1 MNNLYML
8 CGISKQSHLKAIKEE
23 QEQLA
28 KVPLYLNL
36 IYEARELHPV
46 MGLRAIY
53 DMYQPEGIGRDAF
66 IFLGKTE
73 GLQLE
78 QRQSPTRT
86 TFSVKSNRYRN
97 LLEGKWFTD
106 VNQVWTSDITYFRVG
121 EKYYYI
127 TFIMDVYSR
136 RIIGYHVADNMRAE
150 NNVYALLMALNL
162 RGIEYYSNRLI
173 HHSDKGGQYIS
184 NDYTNLLDSKGIA
197 ISMCNEVYEN
207 AHIERVNGIIKNYY
221 LVHYGIKNENQ
232 LINGVEKA
240 VFNYNHHKPHSA
252 LNKVPPVDFEAQLT
266 TIPKDNR
273 VKIQVFTIKQNVP
286 NYAQLQLDI

>member
-1 MNNLYML
+1 ML
-8 CGISKQSHLKAIKEE
+8 CGISKQSHLKAVKEE

-28 KVPLYLNL
+28 KIPLYLNL

-66 IFLGKTE
+66 IFWGKNE

-97 LLEGKWFTD
+97 LLEDKWFTD

-127 TFIMDVYSR
+127 TFIIDVYSR

-150 NNVYALLMALNL
+150 NNIYALLMALNL
-162 RGIEYYSNRLI
+162 RGIEHYGNRLI
-173 HHSDKGGQYIS
+173 HHSDKGGQYVS

-221 LVHYGIKNENQ
+221 LIHYGIKTENQ

-240 VFNYNHHKPHSA
+240 VFIYNHHRPHSA
-252 LNKVPPVDFEAQLT
+252 LNKMPPVDFEVQLT

>member
-106 VNQVWTSDITYFRVG
+106 VNQVWTSDITYFRIG

-184 NDYTNLLDSKGIA
+184 NDYTNLLGSKGIA

-221 LVHYGIKNENQ
+221 LIHYGIKNENQ
-232 LINGVEKA
+232 LIKGVEKA

-252 LNKVPPVDFEAQLT
+252 LNKVPPIDFEAQLT

>member
-1 MNNLYML
+1 ML

-36 IYEARELHPV
+36 IFEARELHPV

-97 LLEGKWFTD
+97 LLEDKWFTD
-106 VNQVWTSDITYFRVG
+106 VNQVWTSDITYFRIA

-127 TFIMDVYSR
+127 TFIMDIYSR

-150 NNVYALLMALNL
+150 NNVYALQMALHL
-162 RGIEYYSNRLI
+162 RGIKHYDNKLI
-173 HHSDKGGQYIS
+173 HHSDKGSQYTS
-184 NDYTNLLDSKGIA
+184 NDYTNLLEGRGIA

-221 LVHYGIKNENQ
+221 LIHYSIKNENQ

-266 TIPKDNR
+266 TIPQDNR

>member
-1 MNNLYML
+1 ML
-8 CGISKQSHLKAIKEE
+8 CGISKQSHLKAVKEE

-28 KVPLYLNL
+28 KIPLYLNL

-66 IFLGKTE
+66 IFLGKNE

-97 LLEGKWFTD
+97 LLEDKWFTD

-127 TFIMDVYSR
+127 TFIIDVYSR

-150 NNVYALLMALNL
+150 NNIYALLMALNL
-162 RGIEYYSNRLI
+162 RGIEHYGNRLI

-221 LVHYGIKNENQ
+221 LIHYGIKTENQ

-240 VFNYNHHKPHSA
+240 VFIYNHHRPHSA
-252 LNKVPPVDFEAQLT
+252 LNKMPPVDFEVQLT

>member
-1 MNNLYML
+1 ML